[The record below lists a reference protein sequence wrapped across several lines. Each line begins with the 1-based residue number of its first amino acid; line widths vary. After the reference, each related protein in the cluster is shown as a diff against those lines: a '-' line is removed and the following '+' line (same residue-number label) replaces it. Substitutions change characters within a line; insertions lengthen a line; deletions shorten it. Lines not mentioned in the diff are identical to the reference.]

1 MKTVNSGEWYIDTD
15 ENGGVR
21 YGIRLFLTDGSV
33 WNIDD
38 VDCELNKIPQL
49 LTRLRGERIDEEQL
63 RYILE
68 DYVAEAY
75 LR

>member
-1 MKTVNSGEWYIDTD
+1 MKTVDRGEWYIDTD

-21 YGIRLFLTDGSV
+21 YGIRLFFTDGSV